1 MSPKRNEDTFINNF
15 HDILEAE
22 IIQTYNDGFETID
35 LIIHLR
41 QTYNIVVES
50 TAPY

>member
-22 IIQTYNDGFETID
+22 IIQTYNDGFEKGSNNTFASN
-35 LIIHLR
+35 LQH
-41 QTYNIVVES
+41 S
-50 TAPY
+50 C

>member
-22 IIQTYNDGFETID
+22 IIQTYNELEKD